1 MYFTPKTT
9 YLFTMR
15 MQPTTTDFFLNP
27 NMRQWSCG
35 EYGEYSLYSIELF
48 SFGWGKSKHMHLNIL
63 IFPGKKRFLIAKNK
77 WFLISYW
84 NGITWDGQY
93 QHCQLFLF
101 QRRSPCNRGRR
112 GSKCGLLTFCH
123 LCNNKIYRMELSS
136 LPHFRK
142 NIGILSQDNRI
153 V

>member
-101 QRRSPCNRGRR
+101 QRRSPGSHGRR
-112 GSKCGLLTFCH
+112 CSKCGHIITSCH
-123 LCNNKIYRMELSS
+123 LWNKIYKTKLRS
-136 LPHFRK
+136 LPSNHC
-142 NIGILSQDNRI
+142 QDI
-153 V
+153 I